1 MKILAIE
8 SSSITASCAVSEGAD
23 LLGEVTL
30 NHKKT
35 HSEKLMPLI
44 KNLMDELELKISDI
58 DIVAISEG
66 PGSYTGL
73 RIGAA
78 IAKSL
83 SYAANLPIANIPTLK
98 SLAGNIY
105 CTDKLIVPIIDA
117 KAGRI
122 YTGIY
127 KWENEKLVEI
137 KEQFPCNIE
146 ELIEILKDYN
156 EPFIFNGDGSV
167 NYKGLIEELL
177 NNKEIYFAPV
187 SFNNLRASTL
197 SFLAYNKALSGELS
211 NASDFKPQYLRLSQ
225 AERNKK

>member
-23 LLGEVTL
+23 LLGEISL

-44 KNLMDELELKISDI
+44 EKLMDELQLNIRDI
-58 DIVAISEG
+58 DVIAISEG

-73 RIGAA
+73 RIGAS

-83 SYAANLPIANIPTLK
+83 SFAANIPIANIPTLK
-98 SLAGNIY
+98 ALAGNIY
-105 CTDKLIVPIIDA
+105 DIDKLIVPIMDA

-127 KWENEKLVEI
+127 KWEKGNLVGV
-137 KEQFPCNIE
+137 KEQFPCNID
-146 ELIEILKDYN
+146 ELIEILNEYN
-156 EPFIFNGDGSV
+156 NPVIFNGDGSV
-167 NYKGLIEELL
+167 NYKDIIEEKL
-177 NNKEIYFAPV
+177 NKEIYFAPGV
-187 SFNNLRASTL
+187 FNNLRASTL
-197 SFLAYNKALSGELS
+197 SYLAYNKALSGELS
-211 NASDFKPQYLRLSQ
+211 DAFDFKPQYLRLSQ